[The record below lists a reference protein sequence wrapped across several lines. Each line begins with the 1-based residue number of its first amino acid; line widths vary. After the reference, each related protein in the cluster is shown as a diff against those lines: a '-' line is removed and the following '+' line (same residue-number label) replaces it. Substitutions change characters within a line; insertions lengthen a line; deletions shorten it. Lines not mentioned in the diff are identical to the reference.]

1 MLEKIREG
9 SQGIVAKIII
19 GLIILTFALAGVSSY
34 LTSGNQPVAATV
46 NGVEISVN
54 ALERAY
60 QNQRA
65 RMESQYGEAFG
76 QLLSDSQY
84 LKSFRSGI
92 LEQLIGDELSSQFA
106 EELGVRV
113 SDEQIKKAIL
123 DMQEFQVDGQFNND
137 RYIALLGQAGY
148 SPTSFR
154 DYLRGQMS
162 RQQVIS
168 AIAGSEFALT
178 EEAKVALALQQ
189 QTRDI
194 RHLTI
199 AAKDFSAAV
208 ELTDDAK
215 QNFYQQNI
223 EQYDTEEQVK
233 ISYIELKLSDLVA
246 KQSVDNDAVESY
258 YKDNI
263 ASYQTEA
270 QIKASHILVE
280 FADDSAAAKAKAEAL
295 LEQLNSGSDFAE
307 LAKTESADTFSAEN
321 GGDLDWFGKGVM
333 EPAFDDAAFALVNVN
348 DLSGIVETSFGY
360 HIIKL
365 TDTKPVET
373 KALEVVSAD
382 ILATLQRDKATTE
395 FYELQTTM
403 AALAFELPDDL
414 EELAETVEQPVKTSE
429 MFSRTSAPSALSA
442 AAVVEAAFSTELIE
456 DQVNSDLIEISDEHV
471 MVLRVEEHNPVRTL
485 SFEEVEASVT
495 TSLTDE
501 LSFEQAEDWMV
512 DVQQKL
518 NDGESVD
525 QILTDKGA
533 EWVVASAVERFSTA
547 LSASVRDQAFKST
560 IDSYELVSDGN
571 TSVSLVNV
579 TAVNQAAL
587 DDDAEIENLRQRM
600 VNSNGQRSLQSFI
613 ELLKQDADITRF
625 E

>member
-76 QLLSDSQY
+76 QLLSDSAY

-106 EELGVRV
+106 QQLGVRV

-148 SPTSFR
+148 SPTSFK
-154 DYLRGQMS
+154 DYLRDQMS
-162 RQQVIS
+162 RQQVVS

-178 EEAKVALALQQ
+178 EEAKVALTLQQ

-199 AAKDFSAAV
+199 AAKDFSAGV
-208 ELTDDAK
+208 ELSDEAK
-215 QNFYQQNI
+215 QTYYQQNI
-223 EQYDTEEQVK
+223 EQYDTDEQVK
-233 ISYIELKLSDLVA
+233 VSYVELKLSDLVA
-246 KQSVDNDAVESY
+246 KQSVDNDAIASY
-258 YKDNI
+258 YDDNI
-263 ASYQTEA
+263 VSYQTEV

-280 FADDSAAAKAKAEAL
+280 FGDDSAAAKVKAEAL
-295 LEQLNSGSDFAE
+295 LEQLTSGSDFAA
-307 LAKTESADTFSAEN
+307 LAKMESADTFSAEN
-321 GGDLDWFGKGVM
+321 GGDLDWFAKGAM
-333 EPAFDDAAFALVNVN
+333 DPAFDEAAFSLANVN
-348 DLSGIVETSFGY
+348 DLSSIVETSYGY

-365 TDTKPVET
+365 TDTKPVQT
-373 KALEVVSAD
+373 KSLESVSAD
-382 ILATLQRDKATTE
+382 ILGTLQRDKATTE
-395 FYELQTTM
+395 FYELQATM

-414 EELAETVEQPVKTSE
+414 DELSETLEQPVETSE
-429 MFSRTSAPSALSA
+429 MFSRTTAPSELSAP
-442 AAVVEAAFSTELIE
+442 AVVASAFSLELIE
-456 DQVNSDLIEISDEHV
+456 EQVNSELIEISDEHV
-471 MVLRVEEHNPVRTL
+471 MVLRVEEHKPVRTL
-485 SFEEVEASVT
+485 SFDEVKESVAA
-495 TSLTDE
+495 SLTDE
-501 LSFEQAEDWMV
+501 LAFEQAEDWV
-512 DVQQKL
+512 AEVQQKL
-518 NDGESVD
+518 ISGDSIE
-525 QILTDKGA
+525 QTLTDKGI
-533 EWVVASAVERFSTA
+533 EWVANTAVERFSTSLA
-547 LSASVRDQAFKST
+547 ATVRDQAFKSAV
-560 IDSYELVSDGN
+560 DSYELISDGN

-579 TAVNQAAL
+579 TAVNQAVL